1 MPPEDLDLDIDGFRS
16 KIAQAVSGSY
26 NVACNIHWFTP
37 ETMPALLSKAGSE
50 ALSVAVEAG
59 ITNSE
64 TMPLFISR
72 ANSRAMALAGQLDSS
87 ALDEELSSMLGATAA
102 AVASAPTEAAP
113 EEEAVE
119 EEAEEEEEDAN
130 FGGLG
135 DLFG

>member
-1 MPPEDLDLDIDGFRS
+1 
-16 KIAQAVSGSY
+16 
-26 NVACNIHWFTP
+26 VACNIRWFTP
-37 ETMPALLSKAGSE
+37 ETIPVLVSKAKSE

-87 ALDEELSSMLGATAA
+87 ALDEELSSMLGATVA
-102 AVASAPTEAAP
+102 AVTSAPTEAAP
-113 EEEAVE
+113 EEAAAE
-119 EEAEEEEEDAN
+119 EGAEEEEEEEAGN
-130 FGGLG
+130 FDGLG